1 MNVRLGFSCR
11 VEECFSVPVD
21 VDIGGETG
29 GEAGG
34 EGPPDTLDSAGPT
47 IRRVG

>member
-1 MNVRLGFSCR
+1 MNVRLGFSCGVGASFPVR
-11 VEECFSVPVD
+11 VD
-21 VDIGGETG
+21 GETG

-34 EGPPDTLDSAGPT
+34 EGPLDTLDSAGPT

>member
-1 MNVRLGFSCR
+1 MNVRLGFSCG
-11 VEECFSVPVD
+11 VEVAFSVRVD
-21 VDIGGETG
+21 GDIGGETG

-34 EGPPDTLDSAGPT
+34 EGPLDTLDSAGPT

>member
-1 MNVRLGFSCR
+1 MNVRLGFSCEVR
-11 VEECFSVPVD
+11 ASFSVRAD
-21 VDIGGETG
+21 EETGDETG

-34 EGPPDTLDSAGPT
+34 EGPLETLDSAGPT

>member
-1 MNVRLGFSCR
+1 VNVRLGFSCKA
-11 VEECFSVPVD
+11 EASFSVRVD
-21 VDIGGETG
+21 GETG